1 MDSDSTDRNNADSNN
16 ADKDS
21 TGNDSTGNDTM
32 NNDNTGN
39 DNVNNE
45 DARTR
50 RRVRDRVRKYG
61 LQSQRGTNYLWTE
74 KQLKENGFVVGKNN
88 KNCLFCSSGRESM
101 KHFVAKAVIFK
112 ILRDRSRNVATE
124 VETRNAIVDVLDIDN
139 RIAYEVENGFDEDD
153 IISLISH
160 TELRDIF
167 LIDLK
172 EIPDDIHEAEQF
184 LKQILI

>member
-1 MDSDSTDRNNADSNN
+1 MDSDSTDSNN

-39 DNVNNE
+39 DNM
-45 DARTR
+45 RTR
-50 RRVRDRVRKYG
+50 GRVRDRVRKYG

-88 KNCLFCSSGRESM
+88 KNCLFCSSGRESI
-101 KHFVAKAVIFK
+101 KHFVAKAIIFK